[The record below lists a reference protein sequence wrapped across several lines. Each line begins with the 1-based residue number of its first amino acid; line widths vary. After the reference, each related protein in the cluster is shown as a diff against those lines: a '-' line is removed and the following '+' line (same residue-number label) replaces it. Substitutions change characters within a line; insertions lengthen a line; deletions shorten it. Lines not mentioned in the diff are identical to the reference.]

1 MTAISTSGLT
11 KRFRGGQ
18 LAVDHVDLAV
28 PEGSVYGFLGPN
40 GSGKT
45 TTIRMLLGLAFPTGG
60 SAALLGVSMPDGATQ
75 VLHRVGSLVEGPAFY
90 PFLTG
95 LDNLA
100 RYDAADRTADPK
112 TARTRI
118 DTALD
123 RVGLLSAAK
132 KRYRHYSLGMKQR
145 LAISAG
151 LLRPR
156 ELIIL
161 DEPTNGL
168 DPQGT
173 REVRAL
179 IRQIA
184 ADGTTVFVSSHLLAE
199 VEQICTHV
207 GVMRSGRLVFQGS
220 LPELRRTGAA
230 RVTVQ
235 TADPEAA
242 VKVLTAL
249 GLPDAR
255 VSAPPDRLPLPPH
268 QTGRL
273 TRRPRP
279 AARHLAWGRARAS
292 RRRQRCWATPP
303 PSGSAPSSSRPAS
316 VSAASR
322 SPRPAWKTCLSASPA
337 RASMYRFFASELRLV
352 FGRRRNLLLLAV
364 TAVFPLVIGIALR
377 LAAPHPQGGQGGGS
391 GSGAAFFNQLAGNGV
406 FLTFIALSSLLIL
419 VLPVVVAV
427 VAGDSVAGE
436 AGYGTLRYL
445 LAVPAGRTRL
455 LAVKFGVIVTFG
467 LCATFIV
474 SAVALVVGAVLFP
487 VGPVTLLS
495 GTTVSLPDG
504 LLRLLFVTLY
514 VAAAMAALGAIG
526 LAVSTMTEH
535 AIGAIATLMILVVAS
550 EVVDNVPQLAAA
562 GPYLPTHWWLSFD
575 SLLRVPVDT
584 STLLRGLLSFAVY
597 ALLFGSFAWA
607 RFTSADVTS

>member
-1 MTAISTSGLT
+1 LTAISTSGLT

-60 SAALLGVSMPDGATQ
+60 SAALLGVGMPDGATQ

-112 TARTRI
+112 TARPRI
-118 DTALD
+118 DTALE

-145 LAISAG
+145 LAIASG

-179 IRQIA
+179 IRHIA

-207 GVMRSGRLVFQGS
+207 GIMRSGRLVFQGS
-220 LPELRRTGAA
+220 LPELRHTGAA

-249 GLPDAR
+249 GLAD
-255 VSAPPDRLPLPPH
+255 VKTS
-268 QTGRL
+268 
-273 TRRPRP
+273 
-279 AARHLAWGRARAS
+279 
-292 RRRQRCWATPP
+292 
-303 PSGSAPSSSRPAS
+303 PAS
-316 VSAASR
+316 DGALAPADASVPAPADGALAPADASVPAPAPGSGPAQGFAEASAVLGDAVPER
-322 SPRPAWKTCLSASPA
+322 ICA
-337 RASMYRFFASELRLV
+337 ELVQAGVGVRG
-352 FGRRRNLLLLAV
+352 FAV
-364 TAVFPLVIGIALR
+364 TSP
-377 LAAPHPQGGQGGGS
+377 
-391 GSGAAFFNQLAGNGV
+391 
-406 FLTFIALSSLLIL
+406 SLE
-419 VLPVVVAV
+419 
-427 VAGDSVAGE
+427 D
-436 AGYGTLRYL
+436 
-445 LAVPAGRTRL
+445 
-455 LAVKFGVIVTFG
+455 
-467 LCATFIV
+467 
-474 SAVALVVGAVLFP
+474 
-487 VGPVTLLS
+487 
-495 GTTVSLPDG
+495 
-504 LLRLLFVTLY
+504 LFV
-514 VAAAMAALGAIG
+514 G
-526 LAVSTMTEH
+526 LTGE
-535 AIGAIATLMILVVAS
+535 G
-550 EVVDNVPQLAAA
+550 
-562 GPYLPTHWWLSFD
+562 FD
-575 SLLRVPVDT
+575 V
-584 STLLRGLLSFAVY
+584 
-597 ALLFGSFAWA
+597 
-607 RFTSADVTS
+607 